1 MRELTF
7 VGAVTRDRAREA
19 GKWLAGGAVLYAGA
33 AATALGHPVRVVTVH
48 DDGFIR
54 PPSTDD
60 WTWQCHPSPA
70 TTQFENV
77 ELGEVRRQWLWQ
89 RSSPVDCD
97 RVAMSAWPAN
107 GWVVLAP
114 VFDELDLQGALNWCQ
129 KLRVGG
135 RCLLPQGWLRAG
147 SGRQW
152 PVEVTPRPRLLEI
165 AGWARDYGV
174 TFDCICLSEAE
185 LETEPGVLEILRR
198 ATHVLAVTRGARGA
212 SLFMGKSRLEVG
224 VITASVRDTT
234 GAGDSFAGALIAGL
248 AQDLELS
255 VAACLAS
262 AAAGLSTERVGV
274 AQLDG
279 ARVLALASSVTV
291 ERFAE

>member
-7 VGAVTRDRAREA
+7 VGAVTRDRGRKP
-19 GKWLAGGAVLYAGA
+19 GNWLAGGAVLYAGA

-48 DDGFIR
+48 DDRFIR

-60 WTWQCHPSPA
+60 WTWQCHASPT

-77 ELGEVRRQWLWQ
+77 ELGEVRRQRLWQ
-89 RSSPVDCD
+89 RASPVDCA
-97 RVAMSAWPAN
+97 RIAASSWRAN

-114 VFDELDLQGALNWCQ
+114 VFDELDLQVALNWSQ
-129 KLRVGG
+129 KLRIGG
-135 RCLLPQGWLRAG
+135 RCLIPQGWLRAG

-152 PVEVTPRPRLLEI
+152 PIDVTPRSRLLEI
-165 AGWARDYGV
+165 AGWARDCGV
-174 TFDCICLSEAE
+174 TFDCICLSESE
-185 LETEPGVLEILRR
+185 LGTEPGALEILRR

-212 SLFMGKSRLEVG
+212 SVFMGKSRLEVG
-224 VITASVRDTT
+224 VIAASVRDAT
-234 GAGDSFAGALIAGL
+234 GAGDCFAGALIAGL

-255 VAACLAS
+255 VAARLAS

-274 AQLDG
+274 ARLDS
-279 ARVLALASSVTV
+279 ARIVSLADSVTL